1 MANCSATFRA
11 QPTCC
16 TAVIAGNDPFWQKK
30 KKVEKDSL
38 FSQAK

>member
-11 QPTCC
+11 QPTC

-30 KKVEKDSL
+30 KKKVEKDS
-38 FSQAK
+38 